1 MVFNSPKAPGPT
13 GEILVGPMLFCRNQR
28 LMQSHNTDN
37 TAPTE
42 NI

>member
-1 MVFNSPKAPGPT
+1 MVFNSPKTPGPT
-13 GEILVGPMLFCRNQR
+13 GEILVGPMYFGVISALCKA
-28 LMQSHNTDN
+28 HNTDN